1 MSPGVTGLCLRGKRV
16 RTVGETRRSREIER
30 ARRRCRKTKPKTRLD
45 EVRRLWRHPIDGCC
59 SKWEDYQQTQSATK
73 AHLSVQT
80 KRPSDGRAGPAGCQ
94 HPRPPVFAGEVC
106 QSWRSPDGDKR
117 NMQQVYQF
125 SRPSSYQQS
134 AIEKPILQERS
145 NAKCNSAPHPM
156 FLDVGQRSFTS
167 PLHLHAYAQNIT
179 VEVLWVSPNR
189 TQGPN
194 PVPFSAQGPHGRT
207 DQAASSWEQRAHREP
222 VEALSLVYGEHV
234 MAQDQKKVDDQSYHL
249 PVCCVHA

>member
-1 MSPGVTGLCLRGKRV
+1 M
-16 RTVGETRRSREIER
+16 ETS
-30 ARRRCRKTKPKTRLD
+30 
-45 EVRRLWRHPIDGCC
+45 HIDGCC

-167 PLHLHAYAQNIT
+167 PLHLHAYAQNTT
-179 VEVLWVSPNR
+179 VEVLWVSPTGR
-189 TQGPN
+189 RAQIPFRSQ
-194 PVPFSAQGPHGRT
+194 PKVPMVGQTRRLLPGS
-207 DQAASSWEQRAHREP
+207 REHTGNQLKHCLWYM
-222 VEALSLVYGEHV
+222 VN
-234 MAQDQKKVDDQSYHL
+234 M
-249 PVCCVHA
+249 